1 MGTNKKKQNEVA
13 DTLVLILQI
22 GITMLVPIMMCTIGG
37 AWLDNKLDTKFI
49 GVLGFVL
56 GAIAG
61 FQNVYKLVKKYLKNT
76 KSPGELQREMDEAA
90 MKDEMPKEEK

>member
-13 DTLVLILQI
+13 DMLVLILQI

-61 FQNVYKLVKKYLKNT
+61 FQKCIQT
-76 KSPGELQREMDEAA
+76 GE
-90 MKDEMPKEEK
+90 KIFKEYQVTRRDTARNG